1 MQFFEA
7 FDQTLKEFGI
17 KNTDLQALTGVA
29 DGSISRFRR
38 GERDLHAATLH
49 KLISALPPRV
59 QQHYYMTCLATDMD
73 DGTMAAMLM
82 AIAARMRAT
91 AEARAEEEATAY
103 EDDRIP
109 A

>member
-7 FDQTLKEFGI
+7 FDQTLKEFEV
-17 KNTDLQALTGVA
+17 KNSDLEALTGVCHT
-29 DGSISRFRR
+29 SISRFRR
-38 GERDLHAATLH
+38 GERDLHAATLQ
-49 KLISALPPRV
+49 KLIRALPLRV
-59 QQHYYMTCLATDMD
+59 QQHYYMTCLGTDMD
-73 DGTMAAMLM
+73 DGAMAAMLM

-91 AEARAEEEATAY
+91 AEARAEEEAPDY